1 MDQTTP
7 EPVREERKPTPLP
20 PQVRQALVHGRLQAV
35 VYGALLAV
43 IIGWVLYIGRPV
55 FVPMVFGVIVAYI
68 IIGLSRGLRRLPT
81 VGRWL
86 PPWLCYVAS
95 IAAILGAITAGVLL
109 VASNIGRVVQLVPEY
124 EETLLQMIQRGAE
137 FLNIETAPTWRALR
151 DQVLEQISTQ
161 AIIGSTVVSVTAVVA
176 TLAVVLLYVTFL
188 LVEKRVFPE
197 KLRNLSEDP
206 GDVSRIRQVLD
217 SISTRVGQYLAL
229 KTLVSVILGV
239 ISWAIME
246 AFGVEFAGFWAVLIT
261 VLNYVPYIG
270 SFLGVL
276 FPVAWAI
283 VQFGDWGTVIT
294 LLILL
299 TSAQFV
305 IGNFLDPWLLG
316 NSLNLSPF
324 VILASLT
331 VWGSLWGVPG
341 AFLAVPITSVLA
353 IILSEFRGTR
363 PIAVLMSRGGQLQGA
378 QTGPPPSP
386 SARQAGAA
394 PPTSSGGG

>member
-7 EPVREERKPTPLP
+7 RASGNAPETAPQPRQRRILVRD
-20 PQVRQALVHGRLQAV
+20 RLQAI

-55 FVPMVFGVIVAYI
+55 FVPMVFGVLVAYI
-68 IIGLSRGLRRLPT
+68 IIGLSRGLRRVPT

-95 IAAILGAITAGVLL
+95 IASILAVIGAGVLL
-109 VASNIGRVVQLVPEY
+109 VVNNVGRVVQLAPDY
-124 EETLLQMIQRGAE
+124 EESLLQMIQRGAE
-137 FLNIETAPTWRALR
+137 LVGIESAPTWNALR
-151 DQVLEQISTQ
+151 VQILEQISTQ
-161 AIIGSTVVSVTAVVA
+161 AVIGTTVVSVTAVMA
-176 TLAVVLLYVTFL
+176 TMAVVLLYVTFL
-188 LVEKRVFPE
+188 LVEKRVFPQ
-197 KLRNLSEDP
+197 KLRNLSDDP
-206 GDVSRIRQVLD
+206 QDVSRIRQVLD
-217 SISTRVGQYLAL
+217 SISTRTGQYLAL

-239 ISWAIME
+239 ISWAIM
-246 AFGVEFAGFWAVLIT
+246 AIFGVEFAGFWAVLIT

-283 VQFGDWGTVIT
+283 VQFGDIGTVIT

-299 TSAQFV
+299 SSAQFV

-331 VWGSLWGVPG
+331 IWGALWGIPG

-353 IILSEFRGTR
+353 IVLSEFSGTR
-363 PIAVLMSRGGQLQGA
+363 PIAVLMSR
-378 QTGPPPSP
+378 
-386 SARQAGAA
+386 
-394 PPTSSGGG
+394 SGDL

>member
-1 MDQTTP
+1 MRD
-7 EPVREERKPTPLP
+7 
-20 PQVRQALVHGRLQAV
+20 RLQAI

-43 IIGWVLYIGRPV
+43 IIGWVLFIGRPV

-68 IIGLSRGLRRLPT
+68 IIGLSRGLRRVPT

-86 PPWLCYVAS
+86 PPWLCYIAS
-95 IAAILGAITAGVLL
+95 IAAILGAITAGVVL
-109 VASNIGRVVQLVPEY
+109 VVNNIGRVVQLVPQY
-124 EETLLQMIQRGAE
+124 EQKLLQMIQRGAE
-137 FLNIETAPTWRALR
+137 LLRIETAPTWTALR

-161 AIIGSTVVSVTAVVA
+161 AIIGSTVVSVSAVVA
-176 TLAVVLLYVTFL
+176 TLVVVLLYVTFL
-188 LVEKRVFPE
+188 LVEKRVFPQ
-197 KLRNLSEDP
+197 KLQNLSDNPE
-206 GDVSRIRQVLD
+206 DVSRVRQVLD

-229 KTLVSVILGV
+229 KTLVSMILGA
-239 ISWAIME
+239 ISWAIMA

-283 VQFGDWGTVIT
+283 VQFGDIGTVIT

-299 TSAQFV
+299 SSAQFV

-331 VWGSLWGVPG
+331 IWGALLGIPG

-353 IILSEFRGTR
+353 IILSEFTGTR
-363 PIAVLMSRGGQLQGA
+363 PIAVLMSRGGDLH
-378 QTGPPPSP
+378 
-386 SARQAGAA
+386 GAA
-394 PPTSSGGG
+394 K

>member
-1 MDQTTP
+1 MDQTTDSP
-7 EPVREERKPTPLP
+7 APDAPAIARPNRPSRRVLVRD
-20 PQVRQALVHGRLQAV
+20 RLQAI

-43 IIGWVLYIGRPV
+43 IIGWVLFIGRPV

-68 IIGLSRGLRRLPT
+68 IIGLSCGLRRVPT

-86 PPWLCYVAS
+86 PPWLCYIAS
-95 IAAILGAITAGVLL
+95 IAAILGAITAGVVL
-109 VASNIGRVVQLVPEY
+109 VVNNIGRVVQLVPQY
-124 EETLLQMIQRGAE
+124 EQKLLQMIQRGAE
-137 FLNIETAPTWRALR
+137 LLRIETAPTWTALR

-161 AIIGSTVVSVTAVVA
+161 AIIGSTVVSVSAVVA
-176 TLAVVLLYVTFL
+176 TLVVVLLYVTFL
-188 LVEKRVFPE
+188 LVEKRVFPQ
-197 KLRNLSEDP
+197 KLQNLSDNPE
-206 GDVSRIRQVLD
+206 DVSRVRQVLD

-229 KTLVSVILGV
+229 KTLVSMILGA
-239 ISWAIME
+239 ISWAIMA

-283 VQFGDWGTVIT
+283 VQFGDIGTVIT

-299 TSAQFV
+299 SSAQFV

-331 VWGSLWGVPG
+331 IWGALWGIPG

-353 IILSEFRGTR
+353 IILSEFTGTR
-363 PIAVLMSRGGQLQGA
+363 PIAVLMSRGGDLH
-378 QTGPPPSP
+378 
-386 SARQAGAA
+386 GAA
-394 PPTSSGGG
+394 K

>member
-1 MDQTTP
+1 MDQTTDSP
-7 EPVREERKPTPLP
+7 APDAPAIARPNRPSRRVLVRD
-20 PQVRQALVHGRLQAV
+20 RLQAI

-43 IIGWVLYIGRPV
+43 IIGWVLFIGRPV

-68 IIGLSRGLRRLPT
+68 IIGLSRGLRRVPT

-86 PPWLCYVAS
+86 PPWLCYIAS
-95 IAAILGAITAGVLL
+95 IAAILGAITAGVVL
-109 VASNIGRVVQLVPEY
+109 VVNNIGRVVQLVPQY
-124 EETLLQMIQRGAE
+124 EQKLLQMIQRGAE
-137 FLNIETAPTWRALR
+137 LLRIETAPTWTALR
-151 DQVLEQISTQ
+151 DQVLEQISTK
-161 AIIGSTVVSVTAVVA
+161 AIIGSTVVSVSAVVA
-176 TLAVVLLYVTFL
+176 TLVVVLLYVTFL
-188 LVEKRVFPE
+188 LVEKRVFPQ
-197 KLRNLSEDP
+197 KLQNLSDNPE
-206 GDVSRIRQVLD
+206 DVSRVKQVLD

-229 KTLVSVILGV
+229 KTLVSMILGA
-239 ISWAIME
+239 ISWAIMA

-283 VQFGDWGTVIT
+283 VQFGDIGTVIT

-299 TSAQFV
+299 SSAQFV

-331 VWGSLWGVPG
+331 IWGALWGIPG

-353 IILSEFRGTR
+353 IILSEFTGTR
-363 PIAVLMSRGGQLQGA
+363 PIAVLMSRGGDLH
-378 QTGPPPSP
+378 
-386 SARQAGAA
+386 GAA
-394 PPTSSGGG
+394 K

>member
-1 MDQTTP
+1 MDQTTDSP
-7 EPVREERKPTPLP
+7 APDAPAITRSNRRVLVRD
-20 PQVRQALVHGRLQAV
+20 RLQAI

-43 IIGWVLYIGRPV
+43 IIGWVLFIGRPV

-68 IIGLSRGLRRLPT
+68 IIGLSRGLRRVPT

-86 PPWLCYVAS
+86 PPWLCYIAS
-95 IAAILGAITAGVLL
+95 IAAILGAITAGVVL
-109 VASNIGRVVQLVPEY
+109 VVNNIGRVVQLVPQY
-124 EETLLQMIQRGAE
+124 EQKLLQMIQRGAE
-137 FLNIETAPTWRALR
+137 LLRIETAPTWTALR

-161 AIIGSTVVSVTAVVA
+161 AIIGSTVVSVSAVVA
-176 TLAVVLLYVTFL
+176 TLVVVLLYVTFL
-188 LVEKRVFPE
+188 LVEKRVFPQ
-197 KLRNLSEDP
+197 KLQNLSDDP
-206 GDVSRIRQVLD
+206 KDVSRVKQVLD

-229 KTLVSVILGV
+229 KTLVSMILGA
-239 ISWAIME
+239 ISWAIMA

-283 VQFGDWGTVIT
+283 VQFGDIGTVIT

-299 TSAQFV
+299 SSAQFV

-331 VWGSLWGVPG
+331 IWGALWGIPG

-353 IILSEFRGTR
+353 IILSEFTGTR
-363 PIAVLMSRGGQLQGA
+363 PIAVLMSRGGDLH
-378 QTGPPPSP
+378 
-386 SARQAGAA
+386 GAA
-394 PPTSSGGG
+394 K

>member
-1 MDQTTP
+1 MDQTTDSP
-7 EPVREERKPTPLP
+7 APDAPAIARPNRPSRRVLVRD
-20 PQVRQALVHGRLQAV
+20 RLQAI

-43 IIGWVLYIGRPV
+43 IIGWVLFIGRPV

-68 IIGLSRGLRRLPT
+68 IIGLSRGLRRVPT

-86 PPWLCYVAS
+86 PPWLCYIAS
-95 IAAILGAITAGVLL
+95 IAAILGAITAGVVL
-109 VASNIGRVVQLVPEY
+109 VVNNIGRVVQLVPQY
-124 EETLLQMIQRGAE
+124 EQKLLQMIQRGAE
-137 FLNIETAPTWRALR
+137 LLRIETAPTWTALR

-161 AIIGSTVVSVTAVVA
+161 AIIGSTVVSVSAVVA
-176 TLAVVLLYVTFL
+176 TLVVVLLYVTFL
-188 LVEKRVFPE
+188 LVEKRVFPQ
-197 KLRNLSEDP
+197 KLQNLSDNPE
-206 GDVSRIRQVLD
+206 DVSRVKQVLD

-229 KTLVSVILGV
+229 KTLVSMILGA
-239 ISWAIME
+239 ISWAIMA

-283 VQFGDWGTVIT
+283 VQFGDIGTVIT

-299 TSAQFV
+299 SSAQFV

-331 VWGSLWGVPG
+331 IWGALWGIPG

-353 IILSEFRGTR
+353 IILSEFTGTR
-363 PIAVLMSRGGQLQGA
+363 PIAVLMSRGGDLH
-378 QTGPPPSP
+378 
-386 SARQAGAA
+386 GAA
-394 PPTSSGGG
+394 K

>member
-1 MDQTTP
+1 MDQTTDSP
-7 EPVREERKPTPLP
+7 APDAPAIARPNRPSRRVLVRD
-20 PQVRQALVHGRLQAV
+20 RLQAI

-43 IIGWVLYIGRPV
+43 IIGWVLFIGRPV

-68 IIGLSRGLRRLPT
+68 IIGLSRGLRRVPT

-86 PPWLCYVAS
+86 PPWLCYIAS
-95 IAAILGAITAGVLL
+95 IAAILGAITAGVVL
-109 VASNIGRVVQLVPEY
+109 VVNNIGRVVQLVPQY
-124 EETLLQMIQRGAE
+124 EQKLLQMIQRGAE
-137 FLNIETAPTWRALR
+137 LLRIETAPTWRALR

-161 AIIGSTVVSVTAVVA
+161 AIIGSTVVSVTAIVA
-176 TLAVVLLYVTFL
+176 TLVVVLLYVTFL
-188 LVEKRVFPE
+188 LVEKRVFPQ
-197 KLRNLSEDP
+197 KLQNLSDNPE
-206 GDVSRIRQVLD
+206 DVSRVKQVLD

-229 KTLVSVILGV
+229 KTLVSMILGA
-239 ISWAIME
+239 ISWAIMA

-283 VQFGDWGTVIT
+283 VQFGDIGTVIT

-299 TSAQFV
+299 SSAQFV

-331 VWGSLWGVPG
+331 IWGALWGIPG

-353 IILSEFRGTR
+353 IILSEFTGTR
-363 PIAVLMSRGGQLQGA
+363 PIAVLMSRGGDLH
-378 QTGPPPSP
+378 
-386 SARQAGAA
+386 GAA
-394 PPTSSGGG
+394 K

>member
-1 MDQTTP
+1 
-7 EPVREERKPTPLP
+7 
-20 PQVRQALVHGRLQAV
+20 
-35 VYGALLAV
+35 
-43 IIGWVLYIGRPV
+43 IGRPV

-86 PPWLCYVAS
+86 PAWLCYVAS
-95 IAAILGAITAGVLL
+95 IASILAAIGAGVLL
-109 VASNIGRVVQLVPEY
+109 VINNIGRVVQLMPQY
-124 EETLLQMIQRGAE
+124 EATLLQMIQRGAE
-137 FLNIETAPTWRALR
+137 FLRIETAPTWRALR

-161 AIIGSTVVSVTAVVA
+161 AIIGSTVVSATAIVA
-176 TLAVVLLYVTFL
+176 TLVVVLLYVTFL
-188 LVEKRVFPE
+188 LVEKRVFPD
-197 KLRNLSEDP
+197 KLRNLTDDPED
-206 GDVSRIRQVLD
+206 GSRVRLVLD

-229 KTLVSVILGV
+229 KTLVSVILGA

-276 FPVAWAI
+276 FPVAWAV
-283 VQFGDWGTVIT
+283 VQFGDWGMVIT
-294 LLILL
+294 LLVLL
-299 TSAQFV
+299 SSAQFV

-331 VWGSLWGVPG
+331 IWGTLWGIPG
-341 AFLAVPITSVLA
+341 AFLAVPITSVL
-353 IILSEFRGTR
+353 
-363 PIAVLMSRGGQLQGA
+363 
-378 QTGPPPSP
+378 
-386 SARQAGAA
+386 
-394 PPTSSGGG
+394 

>member
-1 MDQTTP
+1 MDHTTP
-7 EPVREERKPTPLP
+7 DAGNTSRDPAPLGP
-20 PQVRQALVHGRLQAV
+20 LARQTLVQGRLQAI
-35 VYGALLAV
+35 VYGGLLALM
-43 IIGWVLYIGRPV
+43 IGWVLYIGRSV
-55 FVPMVFGVIVAYI
+55 FVPMVFGVIVVYI

-95 IAAILGAITAGVLL
+95 IASILAVITAGAVL
-109 VASNIGRVVQLVPEY
+109 VVNNIGRVVQLVPQY
-124 EETLLQMIQRGAE
+124 EQTLLQMIQRGAV
-137 FLNIETAPTWRALR
+137 FLGIETAPTWTTLR
-151 DQVLEQISTQ
+151 DQVLDQISAQ
-161 AIIGSTVVSVTAVVA
+161 AVIGSTVVSATAIIA

-188 LVEKRVFPE
+188 LVEKRVFPH
-197 KLRNLSEDP
+197 KLRNLSDDP
-206 GDVSRIRQVLD
+206 EDVSRIRQVLD
-217 SISTRVGQYLAL
+217 GISARVGQYLAL

-246 AFGVEFAGFWAVLIT
+246 IFGVEFAGFWAVLIT
-261 VLNYVPYIG
+261 VLNFVPYIG

-283 VQFGDWGTVIT
+283 VQFGEWGTVIT
-294 LLILL
+294 LLVLL

-331 VWGSLWGVPG
+331 IWGGLWGIPG
-341 AFLAVPITSVLA
+341 AFLAVPITSVLG

-363 PIAVLMSRGGQLQGA
+363 PIAVLMSRGGELHGRS
-378 QTGPPPSP
+378 T
-386 SARQAGAA
+386 
-394 PPTSSGGG
+394 

>member
-1 MDQTTP
+1 MHARRANIIRMDQTTP
-7 EPVREERKPTPLP
+7 PSPPDPTKPVLLP
-20 PQVRQALVHGRLQAV
+20 PQARQALVQGRLQAV

-43 IIGWVLYIGRPV
+43 IIGWVFYIGRPV
-55 FVPMVFGVIVAYI
+55 FVPIVFGVIVAYI

-86 PPWLCYVAS
+86 PAWLCYVAS
-95 IAAILGAITAGVLL
+95 ISAILGAIIAGVVL

-137 FLNIETAPTWRALR
+137 FLGIETAPTWTTLR

-161 AIIGSTVVSVTAVVA
+161 AIIGSTVVSVTGIVT

-206 GDVSRIRQVLD
+206 GDGSRVRQVLD

-229 KTLVSVILGV
+229 KTLVSVILGA

-246 AFGVEFAGFWAVLIT
+246 MFGVEFAGFWAVLIT
-261 VLNYVPYIG
+261 VLNFVPYIG

-276 FPVAWAI
+276 LPVAWGI
-283 VQFGDWGTVIT
+283 VQFGDWGTVLT
-294 LLILL
+294 LLGLL
-299 TSAQFV
+299 TLAQFV
-305 IGNFLDPWLLG
+305 IGNFLDPYLMG

-331 VWGSLWGVPG
+331 IWGSLWGIPG
-341 AFLAVPITSVLA
+341 AFLAVPITSVLV
-353 IILSEFRGTR
+353 IVLSEFRGTR
-363 PIAVLMSRGGQLQGA
+363 PIAVLMSRGGQLQG
-378 QTGPPPSP
+378 
-386 SARQAGAA
+386 R
-394 PPTSSGGG
+394 

>member
-1 MDQTTP
+1 MDQTTDSP
-7 EPVREERKPTPLP
+7 APDAPAIARPNRPSRRVLVRD
-20 PQVRQALVHGRLQAV
+20 RLQAI

-43 IIGWVLYIGRPV
+43 IIGWVLFIGRPV

-68 IIGLSRGLRRLPT
+68 IIGLSRGLRRVPA

-86 PPWLCYVAS
+86 PPWLCYIAS
-95 IAAILGAITAGVLL
+95 IAAILGAITAGVVL
-109 VASNIGRVVQLVPEY
+109 VVNNIGRVVQLVPQY
-124 EETLLQMIQRGAE
+124 EQKLLQMIQRGAE
-137 FLNIETAPTWRALR
+137 LLRIETAPTWTALR
-151 DQVLEQISTQ
+151 DQVLEQISTK
-161 AIIGSTVVSVTAVVA
+161 AIIGSTVVSVSAVVA
-176 TLAVVLLYVTFL
+176 TLVVVLLYVTFL
-188 LVEKRVFPE
+188 LVEKRVFPQ
-197 KLRNLSEDP
+197 KLQNLSDNPE
-206 GDVSRIRQVLD
+206 DVSRVKQVLD

-229 KTLVSVILGV
+229 KTLVSMILGA
-239 ISWAIME
+239 ISWAIMA

-283 VQFGDWGTVIT
+283 VQFGDIGTVIT

-299 TSAQFV
+299 SSAQFV

-331 VWGSLWGVPG
+331 IWGALWGIPG

-353 IILSEFRGTR
+353 IILSEFTGTR
-363 PIAVLMSRGGQLQGA
+363 PIAVLMSRGGDLH
-378 QTGPPPSP
+378 
-386 SARQAGAA
+386 GAA
-394 PPTSSGGG
+394 K

>member
-1 MDQTTP
+1 MDQTTDSP
-7 EPVREERKPTPLP
+7 APDAPAITRSNRPSRRVLVRD
-20 PQVRQALVHGRLQAV
+20 RLQAI

-43 IIGWVLYIGRPV
+43 IIGWVLFIGRPV

-68 IIGLSRGLRRLPT
+68 IIGLSRGLRRVPT

-86 PPWLCYVAS
+86 PPWLCYIAS
-95 IAAILGAITAGVLL
+95 IAAILGAITAGVVL
-109 VASNIGRVVQLVPEY
+109 VVNNIGRVVQLVPQY
-124 EETLLQMIQRGAE
+124 EQKLLQMIQRGAE
-137 FLNIETAPTWRALR
+137 LLRIETAPTWTALR

-161 AIIGSTVVSVTAVVA
+161 AIIGSTVVSVSAVVA
-176 TLAVVLLYVTFL
+176 TLVVVLLYVTFL
-188 LVEKRVFPE
+188 LVEKRVFPQ
-197 KLRNLSEDP
+197 KLQNLSDNPE
-206 GDVSRIRQVLD
+206 DVSRVKQVLD

-229 KTLVSVILGV
+229 KTLVSMILGA
-239 ISWAIME
+239 ISWAIMA

-283 VQFGDWGTVIT
+283 VQFGDIGTVIT

-299 TSAQFV
+299 SSAQFV

-331 VWGSLWGVPG
+331 IWGALWGIPG

-353 IILSEFRGTR
+353 IILSEFTGTR
-363 PIAVLMSRGGQLQGA
+363 PIAVLMSRGGDLH
-378 QTGPPPSP
+378 
-386 SARQAGAA
+386 GAA
-394 PPTSSGGG
+394 K

>member
-7 EPVREERKPTPLP
+7 ESHRDPARPAPLP
-20 PQVRQALVHGRLQAV
+20 PQARQALVHGRLQAI

-86 PPWLCYVAS
+86 PPWLCYAAS
-95 IAAILGAITAGVLL
+95 IAAILGTITAGVLL
-109 VASNIGRVVQLVPEY
+109 VVNNIGRVVQLVPEY
-124 EETLLQMIQRGAE
+124 EQSLLQMIQRGAE

-161 AIIGSTVVSVTAVVA
+161 AIIGSTVVSVTAIVA
-176 TLAVVLLYVTFL
+176 TLVVVLLYVTFL

-197 KLRNLSEDP
+197 KLRKLSEDP
-206 GDVSRIRQVLD
+206 DDVSRVKQVLD
-217 SISTRVGQYLAL
+217 NISTRVGQYLAL
-229 KTLVSVILGV
+229 KTLVSVVLGA
-239 ISWAIME
+239 ISWVIMA

-276 FPVAWAI
+276 FPVAWGI
-283 VQFGDWGTVIT
+283 VQFGDWSTVIT

-331 VWGSLWGVPG
+331 VWGSLWGIPG

-353 IILSEFRGTR
+353 IVLSEFSGTR
-363 PIAVLMSRGGQLQGA
+363 PIAVLMSRGGNLH
-378 QTGPPPSP
+378 S
-386 SARQAGAA
+386 RAG
-394 PPTSSGGG
+394 

>member
-176 TLAVVLLYVTFL
+176 TLVVVLLYVTFL

-229 KTLVSVILGV
+229 KTLVSVILGA

-276 FPVAWAI
+276 FPVVWAI

-294 LLILL
+294 LLVLL
-299 TSAQFV
+299 VSAQFV

-331 VWGSLWGVPG
+331 IWGSLWGIPG
-341 AFLAVPITSVLA
+341 AFLAVPITSVLG
-353 IILSEFRGTR
+353 IVLSEFRGTR
-363 PIAVLMSRGGQLQGA
+363 PIAVLMSRGGQLQ
-378 QTGPPPSP
+378 
-386 SARQAGAA
+386 RR
-394 PPTSSGGG
+394 PT

>member
-1 MDQTTP
+1 MDQTTDSP
-7 EPVREERKPTPLP
+7 APDAPAISRSNRRVLVRD
-20 PQVRQALVHGRLQAV
+20 RLQAI

-43 IIGWVLYIGRPV
+43 IIGWVLFIGRPV

-68 IIGLSRGLRRLPT
+68 IIGLSRGLRRVPT

-86 PPWLCYVAS
+86 PPWLCYIAS
-95 IAAILGAITAGVLL
+95 IAAILGAITAGVVL
-109 VASNIGRVVQLVPEY
+109 VVNNIGRVVQLVPQY
-124 EETLLQMIQRGAE
+124 EQKLLQMIQRGAE
-137 FLNIETAPTWRALR
+137 LLRIETAPTWTALR

-161 AIIGSTVVSVTAVVA
+161 AIIGSTVVSVSAVVA
-176 TLAVVLLYVTFL
+176 TLVVVLLYVTFL
-188 LVEKRVFPE
+188 LVEKRVFPQ
-197 KLRNLSEDP
+197 KLQNLSDNPE
-206 GDVSRIRQVLD
+206 DVSRVKQVLD

-229 KTLVSVILGV
+229 KTLVSMILGA
-239 ISWAIME
+239 ISWAIMA

-283 VQFGDWGTVIT
+283 VQFGDIGTVIT

-299 TSAQFV
+299 SSAQFV

-331 VWGSLWGVPG
+331 IWGALWGIPG

-353 IILSEFRGTR
+353 IILSEFTGTR
-363 PIAVLMSRGGQLQGA
+363 PIAVLMSRGGDLH
-378 QTGPPPSP
+378 
-386 SARQAGAA
+386 GAA
-394 PPTSSGGG
+394 K

>member
-1 MDQTTP
+1 MSGMDQITP
-7 EPVREERKPTPLP
+7 HASGNPPETPSQPRSRRLLVRD
-20 PQVRQALVHGRLQAV
+20 RLSAI

-68 IIGLSRGLRRLPT
+68 IIGLSRGLRRVPT

-95 IAAILGAITAGVLL
+95 IAAILGTITAGVVL
-109 VASNIGRVVQLVPEY
+109 VINNIGRVVQLVPQY
-124 EETLLQMIQRGAE
+124 EQKLLQMIQSGAE
-137 FLNIETAPTWRALR
+137 LLRIETAPTWQALR

-161 AIIGSTVVSVTAVVA
+161 AIIGSTVVSVTAIVA
-176 TLAVVLLYVTFL
+176 TLVVVLLYVTFL
-188 LVEKRVFPE
+188 LVEKRVFPQ
-197 KLRNLSEDP
+197 KLQNLSSDP
-206 GDVSRIRQVLD
+206 KDVSRIKQVLD

-229 KTLVSVILGV
+229 KTLVSVVLGV
-239 ISWAIME
+239 ISWAIM
-246 AFGVEFAGFWAVLIT
+246 AFFGVEFAGFWAVLIT

-283 VQFGDWGTVIT
+283 VQFGDIGTVIT

-299 TSAQFV
+299 SSAQFV

-331 VWGSLWGVPG
+331 IWGSLWGIPG

-353 IILSEFRGTR
+353 IVLSEFRGTR
-363 PIAVLMSRGGQLQGA
+363 PIAVLMSRGGHLQG
-378 QTGPPPSP
+378 
-386 SARQAGAA
+386 R
-394 PPTSSGGG
+394 

>member
-1 MDQTTP
+1 MHARHANIIRMDQTTP
-7 EPVREERKPTPLP
+7 PSPPDPTKPVLLP
-20 PQVRQALVHGRLQAV
+20 PQARQALVQGRLQAV

-86 PPWLCYVAS
+86 PAWLCYVAS
-95 IAAILGAITAGVLL
+95 IASILAAIGAGVLL
-109 VASNIGRVVQLVPEY
+109 VINNIGRVVQLMPQY
-124 EETLLQMIQRGAE
+124 EATLLQMIQRGAE
-137 FLNIETAPTWRALR
+137 FLRIETAPTWRALR

-161 AIIGSTVVSVTAVVA
+161 AIIGSTVVSATAIVA
-176 TLAVVLLYVTFL
+176 TLVVVLLYVTFL
-188 LVEKRVFPE
+188 LVEKRVFPD
-197 KLRNLSEDP
+197 KLRNLTDDPED
-206 GDVSRIRQVLD
+206 GSRVRLVLD

-229 KTLVSVILGV
+229 KTLVSVILGA

-283 VQFGDWGTVIT
+283 VQF
-294 LLILL
+294 
-299 TSAQFV
+299 
-305 IGNFLDPWLLG
+305 
-316 NSLNLSPF
+316 
-324 VILASLT
+324 
-331 VWGSLWGVPG
+331 
-341 AFLAVPITSVLA
+341 
-353 IILSEFRGTR
+353 
-363 PIAVLMSRGGQLQGA
+363 
-378 QTGPPPSP
+378 
-386 SARQAGAA
+386 
-394 PPTSSGGG
+394 

>member
-1 MDQTTP
+1 MSGMDQTTP
-7 EPVREERKPTPLP
+7 GASGNPPETPLQP
-20 PQVRQALVHGRLQAV
+20 RSRRLLVRDRLSAI

-68 IIGLSRGLRRLPT
+68 IIGLSRGLRRVPT

-86 PPWLCYVAS
+86 PPWLCYIAS
-95 IAAILGAITAGVLL
+95 IAAILGAITAGVVL
-109 VASNIGRVVQLVPEY
+109 VVNNIGRVVQLVPQY
-124 EETLLQMIQRGAE
+124 EQKLLQMIQSSAE
-137 FLNIETAPTWRALR
+137 LLRIETAPTWTALR

-161 AIIGSTVVSVTAVVA
+161 AIIGSTVVSVSAVVA
-176 TLAVVLLYVTFL
+176 TLVVVLLYVTFL
-188 LVEKRVFPE
+188 LVEKRVFPQ
-197 KLRNLSEDP
+197 KLQNLSDNPE
-206 GDVSRIRQVLD
+206 DVSRVKQVLD

-229 KTLVSVILGV
+229 KTLVSMILGA
-239 ISWAIME
+239 ISWAIMA

-283 VQFGDWGTVIT
+283 VQFGDIGTVIT

-299 TSAQFV
+299 SSAQFV

-331 VWGSLWGVPG
+331 IWGALWGIPG

-353 IILSEFRGTR
+353 IILSEFTGTR
-363 PIAVLMSRGGQLQGA
+363 PIAVLMSRGGDLH
-378 QTGPPPSP
+378 
-386 SARQAGAA
+386 GAA
-394 PPTSSGGG
+394 K

>member
-1 MDQTTP
+1 MDQTTDSP
-7 EPVREERKPTPLP
+7 APDAPAIARPNRPSRRVLVRD
-20 PQVRQALVHGRLQAV
+20 RLQAI

-43 IIGWVLYIGRPV
+43 IIGWVLFIGRPV

-68 IIGLSRGLRRLPT
+68 IIGLSRGLRRVPT

-86 PPWLCYVAS
+86 PPWLCYIAS
-95 IAAILGAITAGVLL
+95 IAAILGAITAGVVL
-109 VASNIGRVVQLVPEY
+109 VVNNIGRVVQLVPQY
-124 EETLLQMIQRGAE
+124 EQKLLQMIQRGAE
-137 FLNIETAPTWRALR
+137 LLRIETAPTWTALR

-161 AIIGSTVVSVTAVVA
+161 AIIGSTVVSVSAVVA

-188 LVEKRVFPE
+188 LVEKRVFPQ
-197 KLRNLSEDP
+197 KLQNLSDNPE
-206 GDVSRIRQVLD
+206 DVSRVKQVLD

-229 KTLVSVILGV
+229 KTLVSMILGA
-239 ISWAIME
+239 ISWAIMA

-283 VQFGDWGTVIT
+283 VQFGDIGTVIT

-299 TSAQFV
+299 SSAQFV

-331 VWGSLWGVPG
+331 IWGALWGIPG

-353 IILSEFRGTR
+353 IILSEFTGTR
-363 PIAVLMSRGGQLQGA
+363 PIAVLMSRGGDLH
-378 QTGPPPSP
+378 
-386 SARQAGAA
+386 GAA
-394 PPTSSGGG
+394 K

>member
-1 MDQTTP
+1 MDQTTDSP
-7 EPVREERKPTPLP
+7 APDAPAIARPNRPSRRVLVRD
-20 PQVRQALVHGRLQAV
+20 RLQAI

-43 IIGWVLYIGRPV
+43 IIGWVLFIGRPV

-68 IIGLSRGLRRLPT
+68 IIGLSRGLRRVPT

-86 PPWLCYVAS
+86 PPWLCYIAS
-95 IAAILGAITAGVLL
+95 IAAILGAITAGVVL
-109 VASNIGRVVQLVPEY
+109 VVNNIGRVVQLVPQY
-124 EETLLQMIQRGAE
+124 EQKLLQMIQRGAE
-137 FLNIETAPTWRALR
+137 LLRIETAPTWTALR

-161 AIIGSTVVSVTAVVA
+161 AIIGSTVVSVSAVVA
-176 TLAVVLLYVTFL
+176 TLVVVLLYVTFL
-188 LVEKRVFPE
+188 LVEKRVFPQ
-197 KLRNLSEDP
+197 KLQNLSDNPE
-206 GDVSRIRQVLD
+206 DVSRVKQVLD

-229 KTLVSVILGV
+229 KTLVSMILGA
-239 ISWAIME
+239 ISWAIMA

-283 VQFGDWGTVIT
+283 VQFGDIGTVIT

-299 TSAQFV
+299 SSAQFV

-331 VWGSLWGVPG
+331 IWGALWGIPG

-353 IILSEFRGTR
+353 IILSEFTGTR
-363 PIAVLMSRGGQLQGA
+363 PIAVLMSRGGDLHGA
-378 QTGPPPSP
+378 RRSN
-386 SARQAGAA
+386 
-394 PPTSSGGG
+394 

>member
-1 MDQTTP
+1 MDQTTDSP
-7 EPVREERKPTPLP
+7 APDAPAIARPNRPSRRVLVRD
-20 PQVRQALVHGRLQAV
+20 RLQAI

-43 IIGWVLYIGRPV
+43 IIGWVLFIGRPV

-68 IIGLSRGLRRLPT
+68 IIGLSRGLRRVPT

-86 PPWLCYVAS
+86 PPWLCYIAS
-95 IAAILGAITAGVLL
+95 IAAILGAITAGVVL
-109 VASNIGRVVQLVPEY
+109 VVNNIGRVVQLVPQY
-124 EETLLQMIQRGAE
+124 EQKLLQMIQRGAE
-137 FLNIETAPTWRALR
+137 LLRIETAPTWTALR

-161 AIIGSTVVSVTAVVA
+161 AIIGSTVVSVSAVVA
-176 TLAVVLLYVTFL
+176 TLVVVLLYVTFL
-188 LVEKRVFPE
+188 LVEKRVFPQ
-197 KLRNLSEDP
+197 KLQNLSDNPED
-206 GDVSRIRQVLD
+206 VLRVKQVLD

-229 KTLVSVILGV
+229 KTLVSMILGA
-239 ISWAIME
+239 ISWAIMA

-283 VQFGDWGTVIT
+283 VQFGDIGTVIT

-299 TSAQFV
+299 SSAQFV

-331 VWGSLWGVPG
+331 IWGALWGIPG

-353 IILSEFRGTR
+353 IILSEFTGTR
-363 PIAVLMSRGGQLQGA
+363 PIAVLMSRGGDLHGA
-378 QTGPPPSP
+378 RRSN
-386 SARQAGAA
+386 
-394 PPTSSGGG
+394 

>member
-1 MDQTTP
+1 MDQTTDSP
-7 EPVREERKPTPLP
+7 APDAPAIARPNRPSRRVLVRD
-20 PQVRQALVHGRLQAV
+20 RLQAI

-43 IIGWVLYIGRPV
+43 IIGWVLFIGRPV

-68 IIGLSRGLRRLPT
+68 IIGLSRGLRRVPT

-86 PPWLCYVAS
+86 PPWLCYIAS
-95 IAAILGAITAGVLL
+95 IAAILGAITAGVVL
-109 VASNIGRVVQLVPEY
+109 VVNNIGRVVQLVPQY
-124 EETLLQMIQRGAE
+124 EQKLLQMIQRGAE
-137 FLNIETAPTWRALR
+137 LLRIETAPTWTALR

-161 AIIGSTVVSVTAVVA
+161 AIIGSTVVSVSAVVA
-176 TLAVVLLYVTFL
+176 TLVVVLLYVTFL
-188 LVEKRVFPE
+188 LVEKRVFPQ
-197 KLRNLSEDP
+197 KLQNLSDNPE
-206 GDVSRIRQVLD
+206 DVSRVRQVLD

-229 KTLVSVILGV
+229 KTLVSMILGA
-239 ISWAIME
+239 ISWAIMA

-283 VQFGDWGTVIT
+283 VQFGDIGTVIT

-299 TSAQFV
+299 SSAQFV

-331 VWGSLWGVPG
+331 IWGALWGIPG

-353 IILSEFRGTR
+353 IILSEFTGTR
-363 PIAVLMSRGGQLQGA
+363 PIAVLMSRGGDLH
-378 QTGPPPSP
+378 
-386 SARQAGAA
+386 GAA
-394 PPTSSGGG
+394 K

>member
-1 MDQTTP
+1 MDQTTDSP
-7 EPVREERKPTPLP
+7 APDAPAIARPNRPSRRVLVRD
-20 PQVRQALVHGRLQAV
+20 RLQAI

-68 IIGLSRGLRRLPT
+68 IIGLSRGLRRVPT

-95 IAAILGAITAGVLL
+95 IAAILGAITAGVVL
-109 VASNIGRVVQLVPEY
+109 VVNNIGRVVQLVPQY
-124 EETLLQMIQRGAE
+124 EQKLLQMIQRGAE
-137 FLNIETAPTWRALR
+137 LLRIETAPTWTALR

-161 AIIGSTVVSVTAVVA
+161 AIIGSTVVSVSAVVA
-176 TLAVVLLYVTFL
+176 TLVVVLLYVTFL
-188 LVEKRVFPE
+188 LVEKRVFPQ
-197 KLRNLSEDP
+197 KLQNLSDNPE
-206 GDVSRIRQVLD
+206 DVSRVKQVLD

-229 KTLVSVILGV
+229 KTLVSMILGA
-239 ISWAIME
+239 ISWAIM
-246 AFGVEFAGFWAVLIT
+246 AIFGVEFAGFWAVLIT

-283 VQFGDWGTVIT
+283 VQFGDIGTVIT

-299 TSAQFV
+299 SSAQFV

-331 VWGSLWGVPG
+331 IWGALWGIPG

-353 IILSEFRGTR
+353 IILSEFTGTR
-363 PIAVLMSRGGQLQGA
+363 PIAVLMSRGGDLH
-378 QTGPPPSP
+378 
-386 SARQAGAA
+386 GAA
-394 PPTSSGGG
+394 K

>member
-1 MDQTTP
+1 MHAHHANIPRMDQTTP
-7 EPVREERKPTPLP
+7 DAGNAARDHSPPAPLA
-20 PQVRQALVHGRLQAV
+20 RQALVNGRLQAV
-35 VYGALLAV
+35 VYGGLLALM
-43 IIGWVLYIGRPV
+43 IGWVLYIGRPV

-86 PPWLCYVAS
+86 PAWLCYVAS
-95 IAAILGAITAGVLL
+95 IGAILGAITAGVLL
-109 VASNIGRVVQLVPEY
+109 VVNNIGRVVQLVPEY
-124 EETLLQMIQRGAE
+124 EESLLQMIQRGAE

-161 AIIGSTVVSVTAVVA
+161 AIIGSTVVSVTAIVA

-206 GDVSRIRQVLD
+206 GDASRVKQVLD

-229 KTLVSVILGV
+229 KTLVSVILGA
-239 ISWAIME
+239 ISWVILE

-276 FPVAWAI
+276 FPVVWAI

-294 LLILL
+294 LLALL
-299 TSAQFV
+299 TAAQFV

-331 VWGSLWGVPG
+331 IWGGLWGIPG
-341 AFLAVPITSVLA
+341 AFLAVPITSVLG

-363 PIAVLMSRGGQLQGA
+363 PIAVLMSRGGELHGRS
-378 QTGPPPSP
+378 T
-386 SARQAGAA
+386 
-394 PPTSSGGG
+394 

>member
-1 MDQTTP
+1 MDQTTDSP
-7 EPVREERKPTPLP
+7 APDAPAISRSNRRVLVRD
-20 PQVRQALVHGRLQAV
+20 RLQAI

-43 IIGWVLYIGRPV
+43 IIGWVLFIGRPV

-68 IIGLSRGLRRLPT
+68 IIGLSRGLRRVPT

-86 PPWLCYVAS
+86 PPWLCYIAS
-95 IAAILGAITAGVLL
+95 IAAILGAITAGVVL
-109 VASNIGRVVQLVPEY
+109 VVNNIGRVVQLVPQY
-124 EETLLQMIQRGAE
+124 EQKLLQMIQRGAE
-137 FLNIETAPTWRALR
+137 LLRIETAPTWTALR

-161 AIIGSTVVSVTAVVA
+161 AIIGSTVVSVSAVVA

-188 LVEKRVFPE
+188 LVEKRVFPQ
-197 KLRNLSEDP
+197 KLQNLSDNPE
-206 GDVSRIRQVLD
+206 DVSRVKQVLD

-229 KTLVSVILGV
+229 KTLVSMILGA
-239 ISWAIME
+239 ISWAIMA

-283 VQFGDWGTVIT
+283 VQFGDIGTVIT

-299 TSAQFV
+299 SSAQFV

-331 VWGSLWGVPG
+331 IWGALWGIPG

-353 IILSEFRGTR
+353 IILSEFTGTR
-363 PIAVLMSRGGQLQGA
+363 PIAVLMSRGGDLH
-378 QTGPPPSP
+378 
-386 SARQAGAA
+386 GAA
-394 PPTSSGGG
+394 K

>member
-1 MDQTTP
+1 MHARHANIIRMDQTTP
-7 EPVREERKPTPLP
+7 PSPPDPTKPVLLP
-20 PQVRQALVHGRLQAV
+20 PQARQALVQGRLQAV

-86 PPWLCYVAS
+86 PAWLCYVAS
-95 IAAILGAITAGVLL
+95 IASILAAIGAGVLL
-109 VASNIGRVVQLVPEY
+109 VINNIGRVVQLMPQY
-124 EETLLQMIQRGAE
+124 EATLLQMIQRGAE
-137 FLNIETAPTWRALR
+137 FLRIETAPTWRALR

-161 AIIGSTVVSVTAVVA
+161 AIIGSTVVSATAIVA
-176 TLAVVLLYVTFL
+176 TLVVVLLYVTFL
-188 LVEKRVFPE
+188 LVEKRVFPD
-197 KLRNLSEDP
+197 KLRNLTDDPED
-206 GDVSRIRQVLD
+206 GSRVRLVLD

-229 KTLVSVILGV
+229 KTLVSVILGA

-299 TSAQFV
+299 SSAQFV
-305 IGNFLDPWLLG
+305 IGNFIDPWLLG

-331 VWGSLWGVPG
+331 IWGGLWGIPG

-363 PIAVLMSRGGQLQGA
+363 PIAVLMSRSGQLQG
-378 QTGPPPSP
+378 
-386 SARQAGAA
+386 R
-394 PPTSSGGG
+394 